1 MSDVFL
7 CGTGK
12 NQFIE
17 KRRGTKGSELILER
31 EHEVLLQLDG
41 VVGPEVLEFDQEKK
55 FSR

>member
-17 KRRGTKGSELILER
+17 KRRGTKVGSELILER
-31 EHEVLLQLDG
+31 EHEVLVAIKWG
-41 VVGPEVLEFDQEKK
+41 
-55 FSR
+55 SWTRST